1 MDWSGRYGADNRPT
15 AEDISEFIHNDLWR
29 EMNDFLQQAY
39 GVRPQTAYS
48 SCSAQRGWNI
58 KYKKGGKSL
67 CTLYPMDG
75 YFIALV
81 VIGAKETAEAELL
94 MPLCSGYTQKLYEQ
108 TVFSTGGRWLMM
120 NVTDEKILEDA
131 KNLIKIRVHR
141 TVAPL

>member
-1 MDWSGRYGADNRPT
+1 MDWSGRYGADSRPT

-120 NVTDEKILEDA
+120 NVTDGKILEDA
-131 KNLIKIRVHR
+131 KNLIKIRIK
-141 TVAPL
+141 PKQ

>member
-1 MDWSGRYGADNRPT
+1 MDWSGRYGADSRPT

-39 GVRPQTAYS
+39 GVQPQTAYS

-120 NVTDEKILEDA
+120 NVTDGKILEDA
-131 KNLIKIRVHR
+131 KNLIKIRVILN
-141 TVAPL
+141 TD